1 MAKGGTKVGAGRAG
15 SMAGKVGWKGKASR
29 FEAEGNAARAWGWG
43 QTELGSNPTTT
54 YLAVDGT
61 LLPMLQM

>member
-1 MAKGGTKVGAGRAG
+1 
-15 SMAGKVGWKGKASR
+15 MAGKVGWKGKASR